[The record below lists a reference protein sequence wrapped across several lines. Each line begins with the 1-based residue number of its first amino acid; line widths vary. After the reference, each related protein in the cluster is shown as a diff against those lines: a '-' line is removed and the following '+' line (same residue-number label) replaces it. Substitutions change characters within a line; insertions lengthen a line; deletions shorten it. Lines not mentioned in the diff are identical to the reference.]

1 MAKALT
7 EQEIS
12 SFREELC
19 RVATQLFG
27 EHGYEGV
34 TMRTLAKQVGCSP
47 MTPYRYFESK
57 EEIFAVVRAAAF
69 DRLADACEKA
79 TREVENF
86 LQGASATSWAYLHF
100 ALKEPHAYRIMFELS
115 QPDDAAY
122 PELAEAVDRSR
133 HFMYVPLE
141 TLVSEGILAGDPA
154 VLANVFWAGI
164 HGVIV
169 LHLAG
174 KIGDGV
180 TVDQV
185 FDAMLSTLSAGSKGA
200 NFDNAIELLSGN
212 ALLAKTA

>member
-19 RVATQLFG
+19 RVATQLFA
-27 EHGYEGV
+27 ERGYEGV
-34 TMRTLAKQVGCSP
+34 TMRSLAKQVGCSP

-69 DRLADACEKA
+69 RRLADACDKA

-86 LQGASATSWAYLHF
+86 LLSASATSWAYLRF
-100 ALKEPHAYRIMFELS
+100 AMDEPHAYRIMFELS
-115 QPDDAAY
+115 QPDAAAY
-122 PELAEAVDRSR
+122 PELVDAVDRSR
-133 HFMYVPLE
+133 HFMYEPLV
-141 TLVSEGILAGDPA
+141 TLIDEGILQGEPA

-174 KIGDGV
+174 KLGEGV
-180 TVDQV
+180 TIDQV
-185 FDAMLSTLSAGSKGA
+185 FDSMLTTMSLGAKGP
-200 NFDNAIELLSGN
+200 NFDKAVELLSGK
-212 ALLAKTA
+212 ALLAKAS